1 VSEPVLF
8 HLNGKKVG
16 PKITKGYAHFQKK
29 WQKNDKISISIPM
42 PVRKIVASEQVES
55 DRGKMAYQRGPLLYC
70 FEDKENNED
79 WMFDLYIPKNEEV
92 HFQFEEELL
101 GGIVSMTMNGFELI
115 VTNEDTVIEQTIVK
129 AIPYYTWN
137 TRGPANMLV
146 WMPVAKE
153 NVFTKSGWS
162 KEMEATSSSS
172 LKWIWGLNTGF
183 DPKHS
188 GDIDKIYYY
197 FWQREG
203 SEEWVQYDFVNPVTL
218 SESRV
223 YWLNLDHYDG
233 NYRVPESWSL
243 MVQDDNKHWM
253 PVVTNDP
260 YRIKLDKYNTVT
272 FQPVETSAIR
282 MKVKLQKN
290 NSAGILSWKVK

>member
-1 VSEPVLF
+1 
-8 HLNGKKVG
+8 
-16 PKITKGYAHFQKK
+16 
-29 WQKNDKISISIPM
+29 
-42 PVRKIVASEQVES
+42 
-55 DRGKMAYQRGPLLYC
+55 
-70 FEDKENNED
+70 
-79 WMFDLYIPKNEEV
+79 MFDLYIPKNEEV

-101 GGIVSMTMNGFELI
+101 GGIVTMTMNGFELI
-115 VTNEDTVIEQTIVK
+115 VTNEDTVIERTVVK

-137 TRGPANMLV
+137 NRGPANMLV

-162 KEMEATSSSS
+162 KEMKATSSSS
-172 LKWIWGLNTGF
+172 LKGIWGLNTGF

-203 SEEWVQYDFVNPVTL
+203 SEEWVQYDFVKPITL
-218 SESRV
+218 SESKV

-260 YRIKLDKYNTVT
+260 YRIELDKYNTVT